1 MKYLQLLR
9 VRNMVIGEVIAD
21 EDKVLIET
29 AIGGIRI
36 LETPIADPVPR
47 VC

>member
-9 VRNMVIGEVIAD
+9 VRNIIGEVIAD